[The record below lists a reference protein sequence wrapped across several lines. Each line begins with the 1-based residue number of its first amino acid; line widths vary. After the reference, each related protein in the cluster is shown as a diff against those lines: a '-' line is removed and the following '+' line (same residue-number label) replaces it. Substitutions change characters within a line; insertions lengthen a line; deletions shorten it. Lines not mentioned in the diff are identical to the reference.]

1 MVTLMMRRYAYLICL
16 VLLLLCGIDFYAQ
29 QWNYPEDMLNVEYP
43 YYTTVKFE
51 GASPD
56 IADFVTSYISD
67 LDTTMDGLNYVDVWK
82 SYLRHEE
89 QKPGTEIVVDK
100 KNGYVRITTEYSI
113 DFDGKDHIYK
123 TIHEMCYWNCADG
136 KHKLFALN
144 FNIMTEG
151 TMPVISCGT
160 LPSMNSVWRQI
171 LSPKRSL
178 SLPIGYLG
186 KVRTSSKRHTT
197 LHDPKR

>member
-1 MVTLMMRRYAYLICL
+1 MMRRYAYLICL

-29 QWNYPEDMLNVEYP
+29 QWTYPEDMLNVEYP

-82 SYLRHEE
+82 RYLRHEE

-123 TIHEMCYWNCADG
+123 TIHA
-136 KHKLFALN
+136 
-144 FNIMTEG
+144 TER
-151 TMPVISCGT
+151 MDNRPHH
-160 LPSMNSVWRQI
+160 
-171 LSPKRSL
+171 
-178 SLPIGYLG
+178 
-186 KVRTSSKRHTT
+186 VRHQYGSESEQS
-197 LHDPKR
+197 

>member
-1 MVTLMMRRYAYLICL
+1 MKRYAYLICL
-16 VLLLLCGIDFYAQ
+16 VLLLLCGVDFYAQ
-29 QWNYPEDMLNVEYP
+29 QWTYPEDMLNVEYP
-43 YYTTVKFE
+43 YFTTVKFE

-67 LDTTMDGLNYVDVWK
+67 LDTTMDGTNYVDVWNR
-82 SYLRHEE
+82 YLRQEE
-89 QKPGTEIVVDK
+89 LRPGTEVVVDK

-144 FNIMTEG
+144 FNILNEG
-151 TMPVISCGT
+151 RYLEGQSTG
-160 LPSMNSVWRQI
+160 L
-171 LSPKRSL
+171 SL
-178 SLPIGYLG
+178 SLYDNARHIMWDIAEYELG
-186 KVRTSSKRHTT
+186 KNLRLYIANKLNINALYS
-197 LHDPKR
+197 